1 MIVRVGYN
9 PGWKE
14 LIMSS
19 TDTSIS
25 TRAQPRLFQSAV
37 IGAIV
42 GVILF
47 IGCWLLALTPLN
59 ATHSLIRLFTAA
71 EITSSTALVQG
82 VCWSLIF
89 GAWTGFLIA
98 IVSRFVAKT

>member
-1 MIVRVGYN
+1 
-9 PGWKE
+9 
-14 LIMSS
+14 MSA
-19 TDTSIS
+19 TDPSIS
-25 TRAQPRLFQSAV
+25 KRGQTRLFQSAV

-42 GVILF
+42 GLVLF
-47 IGCWLLALTPLN
+47 VGCWLFALTPLN
-59 ATHSLIRLFTAA
+59 ATHALIRLFTTA

-82 VCWSLIF
+82 ACWSLFF

>member
-1 MIVRVGYN
+1 
-9 PGWKE
+9 
-14 LIMSS
+14 MSA
-19 TDTSIS
+19 TDTSIAMRGQS
-25 TRAQPRLFQSAV
+25 RLLQSAV

-42 GVILF
+42 CVILF
-47 IGCWLLALTPLN
+47 MGCWLLALTPLN

-89 GAWTGFLIA
+89 GAWIGFLIA